1 MSEELSKLSMIA
13 KSITNYYQELENLIY
28 EDLTR
33 NEEYE
38 EIIKRIQEL
47 IEYENEEY
55 AKVNL
60 ETIKTYFKQI
70 HNKDESLVK
79 QRIQNRLNERLEIL
93 TNEPQTDDGKLLSN
107 IIDAKIM
114 IDTLKIV
121 EKRIENI
128 KQENIHDPRFKTLI
142 QYYESSKLTYLTNT
156 SYLENIALKNSFDIK
171 NIEEISIDKI
181 NNEFNID
188 LIRDFSN
195 MLQIN
200 ILTGLTTLK
209 EINTYDEI
217 LNTYLALTE
226 LSRIEA
232 LLSYL
237 DKNNIEKILEVYK
250 FVYGDSKEETM
261 TTANALIRKR
271 KKELEN

>member
-47 IEYENEEY
+47 IKYENEEY

-128 KQENIHDPRFKTLI
+128 KQENIHDPRFNTLI

-156 SYLENIALKNSFDIK
+156 SYLENIALKHSFDIK

-237 DKNNIEKILEVYK
+237 DKNNIEKLLEIYK

>member
-1 MSEELSKLSMIA
+1 M
-13 KSITNYYQELENLIY
+13 
-28 EDLTR
+28 
-33 NEEYE
+33 
-38 EIIKRIQEL
+38 
-47 IEYENEEY
+47 
-55 AKVNL
+55 
-60 ETIKTYFKQI
+60 F
-70 HNKDESLVK
+70 
-79 QRIQNRLNERLEIL
+79 
-93 TNEPQTDDGKLLSN
+93 
-107 IIDAKIM
+107 
-114 IDTLKIV
+114 
-121 EKRIENI
+121 
-128 KQENIHDPRFKTLI
+128 
-142 QYYESSKLTYLTNT
+142 
-156 SYLENIALKNSFDIK
+156 
-171 NIEEISIDKI
+171 

-237 DKNNIEKILEVYK
+237 DKNNIEKLLEIYK